1 MEKSLLDELGWK
13 KYIGMET
20 ETQTGEVV
28 LERDIRRYAMAIDD
42 PNPVYYEEEAAK
54 RGKYGKLASPP
65 GFICWAVH
73 DPKLERRAEDLGE
86 DGLSNFVGVPEFP
99 DAWSLGWV
107 RAGEEYEFF
116 KPVFKGDR
124 ISVKLKLLDV
134 YEKEGKSGHLIF
146 TISMAT
152 YTNQQGELLAKQK
165 ITMIATPR
173 KEEKDDE

>member
-1 MEKSLLDELGWK
+1 MKESLLEKLGWK

-20 ETQTGEVV
+20 GTKTGEPV
-28 LERDIRRYAMAIDD
+28 LAKDIRRYALAIDD
-42 PNPVYYEEEAAK
+42 PNPEYYDEEVAK
-54 RGKYGKLASPP
+54 NGKYGNLAAPP
-65 GFICWAVH
+65 GYICWAVQ
-73 DPKLERRAEDLGE
+73 DPKLDKRFEDLGE

-116 KPVFKGDR
+116 KPVFAGDQ

-146 TISMAT
+146 TTSEAT
-152 YTNQQGELLAKQK
+152 YTNQNGDLLAKQK
-165 ITMIATPR
+165 IIMIATPR
-173 KEEKDDE
+173 KEG